1 MMLRLVILGE
11 ETEETTGL
19 CSDLV
24 EKELPCSIVPMGQDT
39 DERARELAPTLVLLH
54 LKDLAACFRADGL
67 LRSVKDEWQVPVIA
81 LLSEETAHALEASAA
96 IDDFVI
102 SPWDAAEVGL
112 RAERILARISA
123 EENRGKRIECGDL
136 AIYVDSCEVT
146 VGGTPIALTFREYEL
161 LKFLASNRG
170 RVFSREDLLSQVWG
184 YDYLGGG
191 RTVDVHIRRLRSK
204 IEDSGRTFVETVRNV
219 GYRFTKDM

>member
-1 MMLRLVILGE
+1 MLRLVIIGD

-19 CSDLV
+19 CSALV
-24 EKELPCSIVPMGQDT
+24 EKGLACSIVPMGQDAG
-39 DERARELAPTLVLLH
+39 ERGMELAPSLVLLH
-54 LKDLAACFRADGL
+54 LKDPATCVRADGM
-67 LRSVKDEWQVPVIA
+67 LRGVKEQWRVPVIA
-81 LLSEETAHALEASAA
+81 LLSEETARALEASAA

-112 RAERILARISA
+112 RSTRILARISA
-123 EENRGKRIECGDL
+123 EENRGKRIACGDL
-136 AIYVDSCEVT
+136 TIYVDSCEVT
-146 VGGTPIALTFREYEL
+146 VGGMPIALTFREYEL
-161 LKFLASNRG
+161 LRFLASNRG

-204 IEDSGRTFVETVRNV
+204 IEDSGHIFVETVRNV
-219 GYRFTKDM
+219 GYRFTKDI